1 MIPKSARKGGP
12 GSKPGINMSSYLFP
26 EREMKNGLAMAYPDS
41 SVHHLGNQ
49 NNLKGAFHD

>member
-49 NNLKGAFHD
+49 NSMKGALDI